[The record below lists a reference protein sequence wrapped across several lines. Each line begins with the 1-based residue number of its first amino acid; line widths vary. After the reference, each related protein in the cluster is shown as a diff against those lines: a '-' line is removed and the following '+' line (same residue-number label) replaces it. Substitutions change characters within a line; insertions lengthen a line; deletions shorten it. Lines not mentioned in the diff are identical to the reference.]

1 MSTSTLIT
9 AKTEQEKKIQ
19 YSQLQSVLYQGFL
32 QFDASPAA
40 IELFI
45 GGVDG
50 RRLQVP
56 TDTIITGQYNFTAW
70 NTTDDTIATQMGAF
84 GIENDSDTVAFAP
97 ADLDGEGNFVVG
109 SGTNPLEI
117 LGSTVEG
124 TLSITA
130 DDTLDALQ
138 IEYTGTASKNYSVKL
153 LLYGMVAVGKNIVLT
168 PIPTQTQSG

>member
-1 MSTSTLIT
+1 MSTSTLLT
-9 AKTEQEKKIQ
+9 AASEQENLIN
-19 YSQLQSVLYQGFL
+19 YSVVQSVLYQGYL
-32 QFDASPAA
+32 QFDGSPAA

-50 RRLQVP
+50 RRLQIP
-56 TDTIITGQYNFTAW
+56 EDTIVTGMYNFTAW
-70 NTTDDTIATQMGAF
+70 NVTDDTVATQMGMF
-84 GIENDSDTVAFAP
+84 GIENDGGTVAFAP

-138 IEYTGTASKNYSVKL
+138 IEYTGTASKNYSVRVL
-153 LLYGMVAVGKNIVLT
+153 LFGMVAVGEGVVLT
-168 PIPTQTQSG
+168 PIPTQTQAG